1 MIIKERSLLLRWT
14 ISSTYLIVGEAELLE
29 LCQPVQPSLVHRYH
43 LKNNVAWS
51 FSSHSNAEGNFQDT
65 NVSPRSDQDKALRWN
80 QDHRKRRP
88 SGTWREEYDPTHV
101 RKCIHFTDL
110 WIVIQIVTYLRLF
123 LFSLSTLTL
132 LSPSKV
138 RPGISTS
145 RFLFSSSRRKL
156 SKWMNTWEGHQ
167 L

>member
-1 MIIKERSLLLRWT
+1 MIKREHSCWGGQFRRHTWLWARLSCLSFVNPYNQPLFTVTTLKRMLLDPLAVTQMLKGSFKIQMSHLVPIKIKLFDGIKT
-14 ISSTYLIVGEAELLE
+14 IEST
-29 LCQPVQPSLVHRYH
+29 VH
-43 LKNNVAWS
+43 
-51 FSSHSNAEGNFQDT
+51 
-65 NVSPRSDQDKALRWN
+65 
-80 QDHRKRRP
+80 
-88 SGTWREEYDPTHV
+88 EEPGGKKGIDPTHV
-101 RKCIHFTDL
+101 RNCIHL
-110 WIVIQIVTYLRLF
+110 WTVLQIVTYLRLF

>member
-29 LCQPVQPSLVHRYH
+29 LCQPVQPALVHRYH
-43 LKNNVAWS
+43 LKKNVTWS
-51 FSSHSNAEGNFQDT
+51 FSSHSNAEGKFQDT

-80 QDHRKRRP
+80 QDRRKRRP
-88 SGTWREEYDPTHV
+88 WGTWREENNSHS
-101 RKCIHFTDL
+101 HFTDL
-110 WIVIQIVTYLRLF
+110 WTVLQIVTYLRLF

-138 RPGISTS
+138 RPGISTN